1 MTREEKIR
9 ILEEAQERAFKQI
22 ANTDGR
28 AMGTEEFIRLLG
40 AAHQLGWMA
49 YPEETIP
56 RDAGTIAPD
65 EVQPE
70 PVKPEPEKP
79 EPEKP
84 EPEKPE
90 PEKPETGD
98 DEEPAFKM
106 EEVRGALSKA
116 RARGVNVSEIIR
128 SFGAE
133 NFQQIPKNQYG
144 AIMAKLEKLE
154 KV

>member
-22 ANTDGR
+22 SLTEGCE
-28 AMGTEEFIRLLG
+28 MGTEEFTRLLG

-56 RDAGTIAPD
+56 RDAETIVPD

-70 PVKPEPEKP
+70 PVKPET
-79 EPEKP
+79 
-84 EPEKPE
+84 
-90 PEKPETGD
+90 EKPETVEN
-98 DEEPAFKM
+98 DEPQFKM
-106 EEVRGALSKA
+106 EDVRGALAKA
-116 RARGVNVSEIIR
+116 RGRGINVSEIIR

-144 AIMAKLEKLE
+144 AIMAKLAE
-154 KV
+154 V

>member
-9 ILEEAQERAFKQI
+9 VLEEAQERAFKQI

-40 AAHQLGWMA
+40 AAHQLSWMA

-56 RDAGTIAPD
+56 RDVETIAPD

-70 PVKPEPEKP
+70 PVKPDPSDEP
-79 EPEKP
+79 EPEKT
-84 EPEKPE
+84 
-90 PEKPETGD
+90 ETGD

-106 EEVRGALSKA
+106 EEVRAALAKA
-116 RARGVNVSEIIR
+116 RGRGVNVSEIIR
-128 SFGAE
+128 SLGAD

-144 AIMAKLEKLE
+144 AIMAKLAEA
-154 KV
+154 

>member
-1 MTREEKIR
+1 MTREEQII
-9 ILEEAQERAFKQI
+9 ILINAQERAFKQI
-22 ANTDGR
+22 DLTEGCE
-28 AMGTEEFIRLLG
+28 MGTEEFTRLLG

-56 RDAGTIAPD
+56 RDAETIVPD

-70 PVKPEPEKP
+70 PEPET
-79 EPEKP
+79 ETE
-84 EPEKPE
+84 
-90 PEKPETGD
+90 PETGD

-106 EEVRGALSKA
+106 EEVRAALAKA
-116 RARGVNVSEIIR
+116 RGRGVNVSEIIR

-144 AIMAKLEKLE
+144 AIMAKLAE
-154 KV
+154 V